1 MQITY
6 SGQEKGMATID
17 AQDPRN
23 QTPRA
28 RIAHVIQMNLD
39 SPNKLC
45 ANFKHAFGALLAIDT
60 KEFLDVSCSCSCP
73 PRGSDAPIFA
83 QQTCM
88 PVANCT
94 SADALGPAALSKM
107 YASAEQHLIEGCT
120 SSFCKQTI
128 VWNFSHLACFL
139 LGSCACT
146 QPTA

>member
-39 SPNKLC
+39 SPIKLC

-60 KEFLDVSCSCSCP
+60 KDFLDVSCSYCP
-73 PRGSDAPIFA
+73 SQGAGEFTVVMHLPLHSKRACLWQNLHLLTHSV
-83 QQTCM
+83 QLH
-88 PVANCT
+88 
-94 SADALGPAALSKM
+94 SAR
-107 YASAEQHLIEGCT
+107 
-120 SSFCKQTI
+120 
-128 VWNFSHLACFL
+128 
-139 LGSCACT
+139 
-146 QPTA
+146 

>member
-1 MQITY
+1 
-6 SGQEKGMATID
+6 MATID

-60 KEFLDVSCSCSCP
+60 KEFLDVSCSCCQIQGAGEVTVVMHLSLHSKHACL
-73 PRGSDAPIFA
+73 RSNVHLL
-83 QQTCM
+83 THS
-88 PVANCT
+88 VKLY
-94 SADALGPAALSKM
+94 SARC
-107 YASAEQHLIEGCT
+107 YASAEEHLVEGYAIV
-120 SSFCKQTI
+120 FGKQTI
-128 VWNFSHLACFL
+128 VWDFSHLTCCL